1 MLQENEINKIIGL
14 IKQKKTNYR
23 IWKETG
29 YSVNTIDKIRK
40 NRENTETTQ
49 TQEKDIP
56 YINPIDKTRRMIAN
70 LETFIQTEQLNDRE
84 RKQLEKLLEKLKEII
99 RVEVDDRILLERAD
113 AVGKRDQEWIKIV
126 EQNYVKKEVA
136 TGLKSTIR
144 ERERRPS
151 RVSGM

>member
-29 YSVNTIDKIRK
+29 HSINTIDKIRK